1 MLLSMTADFVRE
13 LLDSDGGAIYFP
25 NSGLFENGIKIDN
38 VMFTIPG
45 LNLEIYWYGFLI
57 ALGMVLA
64 MIYAYRRVRKF
75 GLEPDRF
82 TDTVLAGFIGGII
95 GARAYYVVFSLDK
108 YLTDEGTF
116 DLWAALSIRDGG
128 LAIYGGVI
136 GALIF
141 GLLVAKIRKVKI
153 APLLDLAG
161 LGFLIGQCIGRWGNF
176 FNQEAFGS
184 KTSLPW
190 GMVSKDILNELYFFY
205 YPENVSVIANRAL
218 DMIAHP
224 CFLYESLWCLVGFLA
239 LHFYSKH
246 RKFDGEIF
254 LLYIGW
260 YGLGRF
266 WIEGLRTDSL
276 YLVNTETLK
285 LKVSQLVAGTCV
297 IFAAALLIYMYVTVK
312 KKGYTFYYAT
322 DESKELLRLYD
333 EKNLKSRRKRGKNAD
348 DEVEEHILAADAEGE
363 NVNESSGEET
373 PSDVETE
380 SADAEGPSDTETESA
395 DAEDSSDTDDA
406 EEENSGSEQK
416 NAPDSS
422 DSYAEEPKKAADS
435 DEENDTK
442 TDK

>member
-13 LLDSDGGAIYFP
+13 LLDSDGGVIYFP

-82 TDTVLAGFIGGII
+82 TDMVLAGFIGGII

-373 PSDVETE
+373 PSDAETE
-380 SADAEGPSDTETESA
+380 SADAEGSSNAEAESA
-395 DAEDSSDTDDA
+395 DAEDSSDTEDA
-406 EEENSGSEQK
+406 EEKNSVSEQK

-422 DSYAEEPKKAADS
+422 DSDAEEPKKAADS

>member
-13 LLDSDGGAIYFP
+13 LLDSDGGVIYFP

-373 PSDVETE
+373 PSDAETE
-380 SADAEGPSDTETESA
+380 SADAEGSSNAEAESA
-395 DAEDSSDTDDA
+395 DAEDSSDTEDA

>member
-13 LLDSDGGAIYFP
+13 LLDSDGGVIYFP

-205 YPENVSVIANRAL
+205 YPENVSVITNRAL

-422 DSYAEEPKKAADS
+422 DSDAEEPKKAADS

>member
-13 LLDSDGGAIYFP
+13 LLDSDGGVIYFP

-395 DAEDSSDTDDA
+395 DAEDSSDTEDA
-406 EEENSGSEQK
+406 EEKNSISEQK

-422 DSYAEEPKKAADS
+422 DSDAEEPKKAADS

>member
-13 LLDSDGGAIYFP
+13 LLDSDGGVIYFP

-380 SADAEGPSDTETESA
+380 SADAEGSSDTETESA

>member
-13 LLDSDGGAIYFP
+13 LLDSDGGVIYFP

-380 SADAEGPSDTETESA
+380 SVDAEGPSDTETESA

-422 DSYAEEPKKAADS
+422 DSDAEEPKKAADS

>member
-13 LLDSDGGAIYFP
+13 LLDSDGGVIYFP

-153 APLLDLAG
+153 APLLDLTG

-422 DSYAEEPKKAADS
+422 DSDAEEPKKAADS

>member
-13 LLDSDGGAIYFP
+13 LLDSDGGVIYFP

-312 KKGYTFYYAT
+312 KKGYTLYYAT

>member
-13 LLDSDGGAIYFP
+13 LLDSDGGVIYFP

-82 TDTVLAGFIGGII
+82 TDMVLAGFIGGII

-205 YPENVSVIANRAL
+205 YPENVSVITNRAL

-395 DAEDSSDTDDA
+395 DAEDSSDTDDT

>member
-13 LLDSDGGAIYFP
+13 LLDSDGGVIYFP

-82 TDTVLAGFIGGII
+82 TDMVLAGFIGGII

-422 DSYAEEPKKAADS
+422 DSDAEEPKKAADS

>member
-13 LLDSDGGAIYFP
+13 LLDSDGGVIYFP

-82 TDTVLAGFIGGII
+82 TDMVLAGFIGGII

-380 SADAEGPSDTETESA
+380 SADAEGSSNAEAESA

-422 DSYAEEPKKAADS
+422 DSDAEEPKKAADS

>member
-13 LLDSDGGAIYFP
+13 LLDSDGGVIYFP

-82 TDTVLAGFIGGII
+82 TDMVLAGFIGGII

-218 DMIAHP
+218 DMIAHT
-224 CFLYESLWCLVGFLA
+224 CFLYESM
-239 LHFYSKH
+239 
-246 RKFDGEIF
+246 R
-254 LLYIGW
+254 
-260 YGLGRF
+260 
-266 WIEGLRTDSL
+266 
-276 YLVNTETLK
+276 
-285 LKVSQLVAGTCV
+285 
-297 IFAAALLIYMYVTVK
+297 
-312 KKGYTFYYAT
+312 
-322 DESKELLRLYD
+322 
-333 EKNLKSRRKRGKNAD
+333 
-348 DEVEEHILAADAEGE
+348 
-363 NVNESSGEET
+363 
-373 PSDVETE
+373 
-380 SADAEGPSDTETESA
+380 
-395 DAEDSSDTDDA
+395 
-406 EEENSGSEQK
+406 
-416 NAPDSS
+416 
-422 DSYAEEPKKAADS
+422 
-435 DEENDTK
+435 
-442 TDK
+442 

>member
-13 LLDSDGGAIYFP
+13 LLDSDGGVIYFP

-406 EEENSGSEQK
+406 EEKNSVSEQK

-422 DSYAEEPKKAADS
+422 DSDAEEPKKAADS

>member
-13 LLDSDGGAIYFP
+13 LLDSDGGVIYFP

-82 TDTVLAGFIGGII
+82 TDMVLAGFIGGII

-205 YPENVSVIANRAL
+205 YPENVSVITNRAL

-373 PSDVETE
+373 PSDAETE
-380 SADAEGPSDTETESA
+380 STDAEGPSDTETESA

>member
-13 LLDSDGGAIYFP
+13 LLDSDGGVIYFP

-205 YPENVSVIANRAL
+205 YPENVSVITNRAL

-373 PSDVETE
+373 PSDAETE

>member
-13 LLDSDGGAIYFP
+13 LLDSDGGVIYFP

-373 PSDVETE
+373 PSDAETE
-380 SADAEGPSDTETESA
+380 SADAEGSSNAEAESA
-395 DAEDSSDTDDA
+395 DAEDSSDTEDA
-406 EEENSGSEQK
+406 EEKNSISEQK

-422 DSYAEEPKKAADS
+422 DSDAEEPKKAADS

>member
-13 LLDSDGGAIYFP
+13 LLDSDGGVIYFP

-161 LGFLIGQCIGRWGNF
+161 LGFLIGQCMGRWGNF

-205 YPENVSVIANRAL
+205 YPENVSVITNRAL

-422 DSYAEEPKKAADS
+422 DSDAEEPKKAADS

>member
-13 LLDSDGGAIYFP
+13 LLDSDGGVIYFP

-45 LNLEIYWYGFLI
+45 LNLEVYWYGFLI

-380 SADAEGPSDTETESA
+380 SVDAEGPSDTETESA

-422 DSYAEEPKKAADS
+422 DSDAEEPKKAADS

>member
-13 LLDSDGGAIYFP
+13 LLDSDGGVIYFP

-373 PSDVETE
+373 PSDAETE
-380 SADAEGPSDTETESA
+380 SADAEGSSNAEAESA
-395 DAEDSSDTDDA
+395 DAEDSSDTEDA
-406 EEENSGSEQK
+406 EEKNSVSEQK

-422 DSYAEEPKKAADS
+422 DSDAEEPKKAADS

>member
-13 LLDSDGGAIYFP
+13 LLDSDGGVIYFP

-380 SADAEGPSDTETESA
+380 SADAEGSSNAEAESA
-395 DAEDSSDTDDA
+395 DAEDSSDTEDA

>member
-13 LLDSDGGAIYFP
+13 LLDSDGGVIYFP

-373 PSDVETE
+373 PSDAETE
-380 SADAEGPSDTETESA
+380 SADAEGSSNAEAESA
-395 DAEDSSDTDDA
+395 DAEDSSDTEDA
-406 EEENSGSEQK
+406 EEKNSVSEQK

>member
-13 LLDSDGGAIYFP
+13 LLDSDGGVIYFP

-380 SADAEGPSDTETESA
+380 SADAEGSSDTETESA
-395 DAEDSSDTDDA
+395 DAEDSSDTEDA

-422 DSYAEEPKKAADS
+422 DSDAEEPKKAADS

>member
-13 LLDSDGGAIYFP
+13 LLDSDGGVIYFP

-82 TDTVLAGFIGGII
+82 TDMVLAGFIGGII

-380 SADAEGPSDTETESA
+380 SADAEGSSNAEAESA
-395 DAEDSSDTDDA
+395 DAEDSSDTEDA

-422 DSYAEEPKKAADS
+422 DSDAEEPKKAADS

>member
-13 LLDSDGGAIYFP
+13 LLDSDGGVIYFP

>member
-13 LLDSDGGAIYFP
+13 LLDSDGGVIYFP

-82 TDTVLAGFIGGII
+82 TDMVLAGFIGGII

-322 DESKELLRLYD
+322 DESKELLRLCD

>member
-13 LLDSDGGAIYFP
+13 LLDSDGGVIYFP

-82 TDTVLAGFIGGII
+82 TDMVLAGFIGGII

-395 DAEDSSDTDDA
+395 DAEDSSDTEDA

-422 DSYAEEPKKAADS
+422 DSDAEEPKKAADS